1 MIVLSSERIFSMN
14 FKEFWSKYKGDVFKL
29 LTTRLALA
37 VFSIVCLSPL
47 LVFDTQSNA
56 STVNT
61 LLILFSI
68 VVFSFYYYLIH
79 SHLWTVGA
87 KNKISADGGRM
98 KLNPLAGLY
107 MGLLAA
113 APSIILN
120 IVNIFTYFYK
130 DYAGYKS
137 VHTIT
142 ALLELLWDA
151 PSIGLYFVTGTPVS
165 YLASALLPA
174 IFAGV
179 SYYLGTREI
188 RLFKTNKN

>member
-56 STVNT
+56 STVNA

-113 APSIILN
+113 APSILLN

-130 DYAGYKS
+130 DYAGYKG